1 MFLLVNAVMT
11 VFRGKFALSA
21 FDFDMDKKSLLAKAN
36 RLPLTPG
43 VYIMK
48 DKDGNV
54 IYVGKS
60 RSLKNRVSQYFTNT
74 YHGAKTERMISCVHD
89 FDTILCDTETEALT
103 LENSKIKQYKPKYNI
118 KLKDDKTYPY
128 VKLPKNERFPRITF
142 SRQRTDDAEYFG
154 PYTSSATA
162 RSIIRTVSAVFALPT
177 CTKAYPKD
185 PEGARPCLDYQIGR
199 CCAPCCARITEEE
212 YAERINGARAV
223 LRGDIASTC
232 TQIREKMKS
241 SAERLEFE
249 AAARYRDTLSALENL
264 YKKQK
269 VVSTQDDF
277 RDVIGIYRDDA
288 VCVISV
294 FYIRGGMIFDTED
307 FTFTSGEMDEWE
319 KISSFIVSLYEKRQA
334 YPPNVLI
341 SEDMPQED
349 VNTIHEYLN
358 TVSNRRVEVKQP
370 QRGIKAKLC
379 EMVESNARQRAILFK
394 TEELKENELLVSL
407 ARTLQLEVI
416 PDRIEAYDISN
427 IGNEAITGAMIV
439 TDGSKLDRKNYRL
452 FNIRSTDGQDDYS
465 SMSEML
471 SRRIENALQGE
482 KSFLPLPDLILIDGG
497 ATHTMT
503 VRAVLEGYGVDIP
516 VFGMVKD
523 EFHKTR
529 ALTDGESELSI
540 AKLRDIYLFIYKL
553 QEEVHRFAIT
563 NMKKRKTKTLTHS
576 SLTKIKGV
584 GDAKAKL
591 LLARFGTVTAVSKA
605 EKEELLTVS
614 GITEPTADN
623 IINYFKD
630 KKI

>member
-1 MFLLVNAVMT
+1 
-11 VFRGKFALSA
+11 
-21 FDFDMDKKSLLAKAN
+21 MDKISLLKKAN
-36 RLPLTPG
+36 ALPLVPG

-48 DKDGNV
+48 DRDDNV

-60 RSLKNRVSQYFTNT
+60 RCLKNRVSQYFNNS
-74 YHGAKTERMISCVHD
+74 YHGPKTERMISCVCD
-89 FDTILCDTETEALT
+89 FETILCDTETEALT

-128 VKLPKNERFPRITF
+128 VKLSKNERFPRITF
-142 SRQRTDDAEYFG
+142 SRQRTGDGEYFG
-154 PYTSSATA
+154 PYTCSATV

-177 CTKAYPKD
+177 CTKTFPKD
-185 PEGARPCLDYQIGR
+185 PRSARPCLDYQIGR
-199 CCAPCCARITEEE
+199 CCAPCCGRISEEE
-212 YAERINGARAV
+212 YAERVNGARSV
-223 LRGDIASTC
+223 LRGDIAGTC
-232 TQIREKMKS
+232 SEIREKMKKA
-241 SAERLEFE
+241 AENLEFE

-269 VVSTQDDF
+269 VVSTAEDH

-307 FTFTSGEMDEWE
+307 FKFTSGEMDEWE
-319 KISSFIVSLYEKRQA
+319 KISSFIVSVYESRQS
-334 YPPNVLI
+334 YPPSVLI
-341 SEDMPQED
+341 SEEMPDEEL
-349 VNTIHEYLN
+349 NTISEYVN
-358 TVSNRRVEVKQP
+358 SRSNRRIEVKKP

-379 EMVESNARQRAILFK
+379 EMVENNARQKAIQFK
-394 TEELKENELLVSL
+394 TEEIKENELMVML
-407 ARTLQLEVI
+407 ASTLGLEVV

-439 TDGSKLDRKNYRL
+439 TDGSKLDKKNYRL
-452 FNIRSTDGQDDYS
+452 FNIKSTNGQDDYA
-465 SMSEML
+465 SMAEMIT
-471 SRRIENALQGE
+471 RRVENALKGE
-482 KSFLPLPDLILIDGG
+482 QSFLPLPDLMLIDGG
-497 ATHTMT
+497 DVHTQT
-503 VRAVLEGYGVDIP
+503 ARDVLDRFGLDIP

-529 ALTDGESELSI
+529 ALTDGENELSI
-540 AKLRDIYLFIYKL
+540 AKLREIYLFIYKL

-576 SLTKIKGV
+576 SLTKIKGI

-591 LLARFGTVTAVSKA
+591 LLQKFGTVSAVSKA

-614 GITEPTADN
+614 GITNETADN
-623 IINYFKD
+623 IINYFKE
-630 KKI
+630 KKV